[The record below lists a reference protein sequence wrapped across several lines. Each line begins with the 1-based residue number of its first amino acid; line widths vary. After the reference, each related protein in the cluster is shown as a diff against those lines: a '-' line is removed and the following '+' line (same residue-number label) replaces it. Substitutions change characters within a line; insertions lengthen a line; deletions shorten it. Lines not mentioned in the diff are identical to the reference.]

1 MLRLKTALL
10 PLCIL
15 WALFSCQKINLDE
28 DVAPETTSSGNLTI
42 NVSQIENTPFLAYTR
57 TELADAC
64 TRLNFAVYNTLGT
77 RVKQVNQQ
85 VGITGFGSASFQLEE
100 GDYQLVVLAHSSNG
114 NPTMT
119 NPAKIQF
126 TNTQGF
132 TDTFLC
138 FDDTLKIGKDPLKLD
153 LTLNRIVSLC
163 RFIITDDYPADA
175 NKIKFYYTGGSG
187 AFDARTGLGCVNS
200 KQEQT
205 FSLASGQK
213 QFDLYT
219 FLHNIEGTIR
229 LKVTSYDR
237 SDNVLRECT
246 FDVPMKQNHITQ
258 LPYSYIAD
266 EIGKEGVTIT
276 INTEWNSTLQVEF

>member
-1 MLRLKTALL
+1 MLRLRTALL
-10 PLCIL
+10 PLCVL
-15 WALFSCQKINLDE
+15 WALFSCQKINLE
-28 DVAPETTSSGNLTI
+28 EEVAPETTSNGNLII
-42 NVSQIENTPFLAYTR
+42 NISQIENTPFLAYTR
-57 TELADAC
+57 AELADAC

-85 VGITGFGSASFQLEE
+85 VGNTGFGSASFQLEE

-119 NPAKIQF
+119 NPSKIQF

-138 FDDTLKIGKDPLKLD
+138 FDDTLKIGKDPVKLD

-163 RFIITDDYPADA
+163 RFFITDETPEDA
-175 NKIKFYYTGGSG
+175 TKIKFYYTGGSG
-187 AFDARTGLGCVNS
+187 AFDAKTGLGCVNS

-205 FSLASGQK
+205 FSLTSGQK

-229 LKVTSYDR
+229 LKVTFYDR

-246 FDVPMKQNHITQ
+246 FDVPMKQNHITH
-258 LPYSYIAD
+258 LPYSYITD

-276 INTEWNSTLQVEF
+276 INTEWNPSLQIEF